1 MTGGGGVTVR
11 KLRISLALALG
22 FLTSALSAGTA
33 VAVPPTVE
41 FLDRTAETNTS
52 CGYDILVTFPVQ
64 NQYLRTFFDRDG
76 NVVKLIVTGNLV
88 VTLTNTATSDSLTSN
103 ISGPFH
109 LNFVRGT
116 DTSEGRQGGPVD
128 GLPGL
133 SLFAGRV
140 DNIGGG
146 LVGHLE
152 ASVCDVLAP

>member
-1 MTGGGGVTVR
+1 VHT
-11 KLRISLALALG
+11 LRMGLALALG
-22 FLTSALSAGTA
+22 LLAMALSAGSA
-33 VAVPPTVE
+33 AAVPPTAE
-41 FLDRTAETNTS
+41 LLDRAALTDTS

-64 NQYLRTFFDRDG
+64 KQYLRTFFDGDG

-109 LNFVRGT
+109 INFVRGT
-116 DTSEGRQGGPVD
+116 DTSEGRQGGQVD

-133 SLFAGRV
+133 NLFAGRV
-140 DNIGGG
+140 DNIDGS

-152 ASVCDVLAP
+152 ASVCEALAP

>member
-1 MTGGGGVTVR
+1 MVEKEHPMR
-11 KLRISLALALG
+11 ILRIGLALTLSCLAAA
-22 FLTSALSAGTA
+22 FSAPGAAAARPST
-33 VAVPPTVE
+33 E
-41 FLDRTAETNTS
+41 FLPAPDGLLDTS
-52 CGYDILVTFPVQ
+52 CGYEILVTFPVQ
-64 NQYLRTFFDRDG
+64 KEYLRTFFDRDG
-76 NVVKLIVTGNLV
+76 DVVKLIITGNLV
-88 VTLTNTATSDSLTSN
+88 VTFTNTATRESLTSN

-140 DNIGGG
+140 DNIGGSI
-146 LVGHLE
+146 VGHLE